1 MVQVGGAA
9 LNQLENM
16 TARRAALLAKIDD
29 AFDLGQRQTDGLGRS
44 DEPQPVQHR
53 LGAPTILVNGH
64 DPFADPADPVGLSC
78 RIYRNPAGVEH
89 APTIDQLRA
98 VLADPR

>member
-1 MVQVGGAA
+1 MDIRLLYFEDCPNWKVARTRLTAA
-9 LNQLENM
+9 LAERGDGAPAVVYELISTPEEAEA
-16 TARRAALLAKIDD
+16 ARFR
-29 AFDLGQRQTDGLGRS
+29 GS
-44 DEPQPVQHR
+44 
-53 LGAPTILVNGH
+53 PTILVNGH